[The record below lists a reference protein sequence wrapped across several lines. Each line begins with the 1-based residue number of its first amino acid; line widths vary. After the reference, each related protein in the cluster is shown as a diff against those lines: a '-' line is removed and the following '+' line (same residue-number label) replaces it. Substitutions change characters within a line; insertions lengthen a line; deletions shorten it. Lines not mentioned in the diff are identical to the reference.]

1 MLAWHALMV
10 GEWRSSVLLLSAAC
24 IWCDSAGSAGT
35 LRDFGYYWSRSSND
49 GHFGPGYIWPEL
61 AAFAN
66 HSTTAIVMNGGP
78 NASAMAHN
86 DILAIHQLRA
96 RNMSAILGTP
106 GNVLTV
112 AQRSLQPDYDQ
123 RWAEYWRLVRPHS
136 DSILAFYPFDEPTV
150 AELEHYATCVKLI
163 RATAA
168 TDSSGRPIPIAA
180 VVTPSSVQGIEAG
193 VFDLPKEV
201 DWVGYDNYGC
211 WAEEECEQQGR
222 CCWKNRTVPH
232 NLDVL
237 AKYTKS
243 RMGKMVVVPDAEY
256 NVAYDTGCG
265 KAGQPRC
272 VCPLLEQQFRASID
286 RKYYAWC
293 SAEESCVAMLP
304 FLWSTVGANPKTD
317 LAPRRGT
324 EKNVHD
330 GLAD

>member
-1 MLAWHALMV
+1 MCPGCGQPDCRRGSHGPQRRAGVYVRAPARVHDATARRVTRGSVRRRISRESWRALMI
-10 GEWRSSVLLLSAAC
+10 GWRPSALLLGAAC
-24 IWCDSAGSAGT
+24 TWCDPAGSAGT

-49 GHFGPGYIWPEL
+49 GHFGPGYVWPEL

-86 DILAIHQLRA
+86 DILAIQQLRA

-112 AQRSLQPDYDQ
+112 AQRSLQPDYEQ
-123 RWAEYWRLVRPHS
+123 RWAEYWRLVHPHS
-136 DSILAFYPFDEPTV
+136 ESILAFYPFDEPTV
-150 AELEHYATCVKLI
+150 AELDHYETCVKLI

-168 TDSSGRPIPIAA
+168 TDPSGRPIPIAA

-222 CCWKNRTVPH
+222 SARQ
-232 NLDVL
+232 NLAGADNDN
-237 AKYTKS
+237 ANTSS
-243 RMGKMVVVPDAEY
+243 RRHF
-256 NVAYDTGCG
+256 
-265 KAGQPRC
+265 Q
-272 VCPLLEQQFRASID
+272 
-286 RKYYAWC
+286 
-293 SAEESCVAMLP
+293 
-304 FLWSTVGANPKTD
+304 
-317 LAPRRGT
+317 AP
-324 EKNVHD
+324 
-330 GLAD
+330 GLGFF